1 MENKTYKQKVKEIYP
16 SAKSLKDGEGYVIIL
31 GNSKNH
37 VKLGW
42 WCSKVNDAW
51 LDAYETIVRDSSPAK
66 IEQLQEKLRLEQ
78 SVEKQLIILKE
89 LRELLIQK
97 HNDK

>member
-1 MENKTYKQKVKEIYP
+1 MNE
-16 SAKSLKDGEGYVIIL
+16 
-31 GNSKNH
+31 
-37 VKLGW
+37 
-42 WCSKVNDAW
+42 
-51 LDAYETIVRDSSPAK
+51 K
-66 IEQLQEKLRLEQ
+66 IEQLQEQLRLEQ